1 MSSSVRYYLVETL
14 SDGCALFVRDWSLDP
29 IAFRDKMTAEVL
41 ADGLR
46 HKGRTIEVVEIDL
59 ATEEPLL

>member
-1 MSSSVRYYLVETL
+1 MSSSVRFYLVETL
-14 SDGCALFVRDWSLDP
+14 ADGSAVFVRDWSLEP

-59 ATEEPLL
+59 AIEEPCL